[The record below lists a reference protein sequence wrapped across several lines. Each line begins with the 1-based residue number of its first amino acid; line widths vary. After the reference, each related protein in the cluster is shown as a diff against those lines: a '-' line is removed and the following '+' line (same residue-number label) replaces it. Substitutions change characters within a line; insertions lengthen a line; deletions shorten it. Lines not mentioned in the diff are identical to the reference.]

1 MINESNA
8 YYDHSAENQM
18 PNGSQASSQVDR
30 EFQGLISSAIERSV
44 SQYHGLLRQGL
55 DMEVK
60 RIVGEFESATR
71 EIDMVI
77 ARRVRARMMEM
88 VQDEVRRVFDDTL
101 TNAEDTLVDP
111 IWEKARDNHLSF
123 ITDYSREPNQN
134 RDTSGGNEQHQSSPV
149 DSSIFDR

>member
-1 MINESNA
+1 MINESNT
-8 YYDHSAENQM
+8 YYNRSAEGQA
-18 PNGSQASSQVDR
+18 PNGAQPSSRVDQ
-30 EFQGLISSAIERSV
+30 EFQGLITSAIERAV

-77 ARRVRARMMEM
+77 ARRVRARMTEM

-123 ITDYSREPNQN
+123 ITDYAKDDN
-134 RDTSGGNEQHQSSPV
+134 RDNSNGGYEYRSPSHV
-149 DSSIFDR
+149 DSSIFDS